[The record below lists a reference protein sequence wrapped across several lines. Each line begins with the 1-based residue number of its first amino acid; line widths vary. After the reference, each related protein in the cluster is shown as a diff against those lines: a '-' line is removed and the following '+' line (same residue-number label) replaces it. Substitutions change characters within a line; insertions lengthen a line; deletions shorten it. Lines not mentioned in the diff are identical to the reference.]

1 MTVMIT
7 GRNGRRNRLMIT
19 DACINLIYNIFMALL
34 GSYEPLT
41 FNFDSSVYGTISN
54 FLAFIFY
61 ILPID
66 GLVPIVVI
74 VIGITVFRI
83 VISVIKTV
91 WDLLPIL

>member
-1 MTVMIT
+1 
-7 GRNGRRNRLMIT
+7 MIT
-19 DACINLIYNIFMALL
+19 DAMINSVYDVFMSFL
-34 GSYEPLT
+34 GGFEPLH
-41 FNFDSSVYGTISN
+41 FNIDTSIFQTLSD

-66 GLVPIVVI
+66 GLVPIVTI
-74 VIGITVFRI
+74 FAGLMMFRI